1 MLQDFFLNLSINLN
15 NTSVLIIWIFQILFC
30 YFSILFA
37 LKLFGKVGIYIY
49 VSIAIILANI
59 QVLKV
64 IEFPF
69 FPEPM
74 ALGTILFI
82 SIFLCTDILNEYFDK
97 KSATKCI
104 YVGISSYIFSTV
116 IMFLTI
122 SLKPIDPLTNEAW
135 AWSYDMHQAIQTI
148 FLPQFSIIVASI
160 IAFFISQK
168 IDISI
173 FHYFKSKI
181 GSEKLWFRNNFSTII
196 SQFIDN
202 LIFSILA
209 FNILSSNPVPLL
221 DLIISYGIGIYI
233 IRIFLG
239 LFDTIFVYLA
249 KNFLPKEI
257 E

>member
-1 MLQDFFLNLSINLN
+1 MLQDFFLHLSYSLN
-15 NTSVLIIWIFQILFC
+15 NTSVLVIWLFQIVFC
-30 YFSILFA
+30 YFTILGA
-37 LKLFGKVGIYIY
+37 LKFFGKTGIYVY
-49 VSIAIILANI
+49 VALAIMLANI

-104 YVGISSYIFSTV
+104 YLGISAYLFSTI
-116 IMFLTI
+116 IMFMTI
-122 SLKPIDPLTNEAW
+122 SFKPIDPSLNESW

-148 FLPQFSIIVASI
+148 FLPQFPIIVASI
-160 IAFFISQK
+160 FAFFISQK
-168 IDISI
+168 IDIFI
-173 FHYFKSKI
+173 FSYLKNKNNS
-181 GSEKLWFRNNFSTII
+181 KLWFRNNISTIF

-202 LIFSILA
+202 LIFSLFA
-209 FNILSSNPVPLL
+209 FNFLSSNPVPVI
-221 DLIISYGIGIYI
+221 DLIISYGIGIYL
-233 IRIFLG
+233 IRIALSI
-239 LFDTIFVYLA
+239 FDTLFIYLA
-249 KNFLPKEI
+249 KNFLPKNI

>member
-1 MLQDFFLNLSINLN
+1 MFQDFFFNLSTNLN
-15 NTSVLIIWIFQILFC
+15 NSSVLIIWIFQILFC

-37 LKLFGKVGIYIY
+37 LKFFGKIGIYVY

-64 IEFPF
+64 IDFPF

-97 KSATKCI
+97 KSATKCL
-104 YVGISSYIFSTV
+104 YLGICAYLFST
-116 IMFLTI
+116 ILMFLTI
-122 SLKPIDPLTNEAW
+122 SLKPIDPLVHEAW
-135 AWSYDMHQAIQTI
+135 SWSFDMHQAIQTI
-148 FLPQFSIIVASI
+148 FLPQFPIITASI
-160 IAFFISQK
+160 LAFFISQK
-168 IDISI
+168 IDIFI
-173 FHYFKSKI
+173 FSYLKNKDNS
-181 GSEKLWFRNNFSTII
+181 KLWFRNNVSTIV

-209 FNILSSNPVPLL
+209 FNILSSNSVPII

-233 IRIFLG
+233 MRIVLS
-239 LFDTIFVYLA
+239 LFDTIFIYLA
-249 KNFLPKEI
+249 KRFLPTDI